1 MLLVRLFLFCGG
13 WGGRLPGSERRTA
26 KMKIRYEFV
35 NGEVSEIEVDDS
47 LGELLVDFD
56 RQQYN
61 NDHRETRRHV
71 SLDGMDYEGEL
82 FVSAKDTEGELL
94 RREDMARL
102 MEAMK
107 ALRREGKY
115 SIRALSR
122 LSERRKRPA
131 GNRRGGGRH
140 YPAHIP
146 AVPLWE
152 IPFGH
157 CQLSY
162 RRGDQN
168 AGRQDH
174 LAEQDG

>member
-82 FVSAKDTEGELL
+82 FASAEDTEGELL
-94 RREDMARL
+94 RREDTARL
-102 MEAMK
+102 MEAM
-107 ALRREGKY
+107 E
-115 SIRALSR
+115 ALSPSQRELALKVYFNGKSVTSIAAEEGVDKSAISHR
-122 LSERRKRPA
+122 LERIHKK
-131 GNRRGGGRH
+131 
-140 YPAHIP
+140 
-146 AVPLWE
+146 LKK
-152 IPFGH
+152 
-157 CQLSY
+157 L
-162 RRGDQN
+162 
-168 AGRQDH
+168 
-174 LAEQDG
+174 LK